1 MTFHVTEDSINKAK
15 DVLDLEKIFVMDKT
29 DNDWYP
35 AWKRIPTS
43 QEGRNNL
50 MEIISKGYD

>member
-1 MTFHVTEDSINKAK
+1 M
-15 DVLDLEKIFVMDKT
+15 LDLEKILVMDKT

-50 MEIISKGYD
+50 MEMISKGYD